1 MSKELQAVLNTKS
14 GMWVED
20 WIGQRDDLGA
30 SSTLVH
36 ELSVED
42 PVDYKKQLRISD
54 QQFDDLLHII
64 ELQIT
69 KRDTVMRN
77 AITPRQKLEVT
88 LRYLASGNRI

>member
-14 GMWVED
+14 GMWVKG
-20 WIGQRDDLGA
+20 WIGRRDDLGA

-42 PVDYKKQLRISD
+42 PVDYKKQLRFSA

-69 KRDTVMRN
+69 KGDTVMRN

-88 LRYLASGNRI
+88 L

>member
-1 MSKELQAVLNTKS
+1 
-14 GMWVED
+14 MWAKD
-20 WIGQRDDLGA
+20 SIGRRDDLGA

-42 PVDYKKQLRISD
+42 PVAYKKQLRISD
-54 QQFDDLLHII
+54 QQFDELLHII

-77 AITPRQKLEVT
+77 AITPRQKLEVA
-88 LRYLASGNRI
+88 LGYLASGNRF